1 MTVTTNLKTEL
12 QARLNAVTSAT
23 TIIDL
28 IRLRRAAR
36 GLFLDETV
44 LNNELSQR
52 IANNN
57 GATTLDELFQEAIAL
72 PVQTPLSYINE
83 IRPFF
88 SDKDSFTDI
97 YGGIWLRAG
106 VITYDA
112 ASYPDANKLPVINND
127 ASAAPTPVAQPALSG
142 ITPKRVASNGS
153 VVVAINSAGTSLTR
167 WSGDFTTVGT
177 TISGASGALSGS
189 VWVSITWDAR
199 LGVFVMIGRGS
210 TKMVKSTD
218 GTNWTVVTLPAS
230 PPNWSA
236 DANALVFAGSTKFH
250 LFILNKHWTSDTL
263 AGWTTQADIAAP
275 NADGETLVLRD
286 LRGAVETSN
295 GQTML
300 WGNYWSTSLNRQAPF
315 ISVSE
320 TFAGL
325 GCSFSLS
332 LFNQASDMVMQA
344 AAARSATDFEVW
356 VQSSANT
363 RIGAVISRVSA
374 GVFSVVAYE
383 TGMNGMDTTYVP
395 QHAVNYQGLII
406 RVSSGMVTAFNMAR
420 QKPLPYNQVG
430 TYASQAMIRSGG
442 GLVLIRIGNF
452 FYQVGNGNGV
462 SAFDFKWMVGLPA
475 AAPLDGASAA
485 TTGSYAAHFVR
496 IK

>member
-1 MTVTTNLKTEL
+1 MTVTTKLKTEL

-44 LNNELSQR
+44 LNNELSLR

-88 SDKDSFTDI
+88 SDKDSFTDT

-142 ITPKRVASNGS
+142 ITQKRVASNGT
-153 VVVAINSAGTSLTR
+153 VVVAINSGGTSLTR
-167 WSGDFTTVGT
+167 WSGDFTTVGA

-189 VWVSITWDAR
+189 IWVSITWDAR
-199 LGVFVMIGRGS
+199 LGAFVMIGRGN

-218 GTNWTVVTLPAS
+218 GSDWTVVTLPSS
-230 PPNWSA
+230 PPTWSA
-236 DANALVFAGSTKFH
+236 EGNALVFAGSTKFH

-263 AGWTTQADIAAP
+263 ASWQAQADIAAP
-275 NADGETLVLRD
+275 NADGETVAHRD

-300 WGNYWSTSLNRQAPF
+300 WGNYYSTSLSRVVPF
-315 ISVSE
+315 LAVSE

-332 LFNQASDMVMQA
+332 LLNQASDMILQA
-344 AAARSATDFEVW
+344 AAARNATDFEIW
-356 VQSSANT
+356 VQSSTNN
-363 RIGAVISRVSA
+363 RIGAVVSRASA
-374 GVFSVVAYE
+374 GVFSVTQQE
-383 TGMNGMDTTYVP
+383 TGAFGMDTTYVP

-406 RVSSGMVTAFNMAR
+406 RVSSAFVTGFNMAR
-420 QKPLPYNQVG
+420 NKVLPYNV
-430 TYASQAMIRSGG
+430 TSAFSSQSVIRTGG

-452 FYQVGNGNGV
+452 FYQAGNGSAI
-462 SAFDFKWMVGLPA
+462 SAFDFKWMVGLPGP
-475 AAPLDGASAA
+475 APLDGGSAA
-485 TTGSYAAHFVR
+485 ASYAAHFVR

>member
-1 MTVTTNLKTEL
+1 MTVTTNLRTEL

-44 LNNELSQR
+44 LNNELSLR

-106 VITYDA
+106 VITYDT
-112 ASYPDANKLPVINND
+112 ASYPDASKLPVINND
-127 ASAAPTPVAQPALSG
+127 ASAAPTPVSQPALAG

-153 VVVAINSAGTSLTR
+153 VVVAINTAGTSLTR

-218 GTNWTVVTLPAS
+218 GTNWTVVTLPSS
-230 PPNWSA
+230 PPTWSA

-263 AGWTTQADIAAP
+263 AGWTAQADIAAP
-275 NADGETLVLRD
+275 NADGETLAQRD

-300 WGNYWSTSLNRQAPF
+300 
-315 ISVSE
+315 
-320 TFAGL
+320 
-325 GCSFSLS
+325 
-332 LFNQASDMVMQA
+332 
-344 AAARSATDFEVW
+344 
-356 VQSSANT
+356 
-363 RIGAVISRVSA
+363 
-374 GVFSVVAYE
+374 
-383 TGMNGMDTTYVP
+383 
-395 QHAVNYQGLII
+395 
-406 RVSSGMVTAFNMAR
+406 
-420 QKPLPYNQVG
+420 
-430 TYASQAMIRSGG
+430 
-442 GLVLIRIGNF
+442 
-452 FYQVGNGNGV
+452 
-462 SAFDFKWMVGLPA
+462 
-475 AAPLDGASAA
+475 
-485 TTGSYAAHFVR
+485 
-496 IK
+496 

>member
-44 LNNELSQR
+44 LNNELSLR

-112 ASYPDANKLPVINND
+112 ASYPDANKLPVINNE
-127 ASAAPTPVAQPALSG
+127 ASAAPTPVNQPALAG
-142 ITPKRVASNGS
+142 ITQKRVASNGT
-153 VVVAINSAGTSLTR
+153 VVVAINTAGTSLTR

-230 PPNWSA
+230 PPTWSA

-263 AGWTTQADIAAP
+263 ASWSAQADIAAP
-275 NADGETLVLRD
+275 NADGETLALRD

-300 WGNYWSTSLNRQAPF
+300 WGNYYSTSMSRNAPF
-315 ISVSE
+315 IAVSE

-325 GCSFSLS
+325 GCNFTLT
-332 LFNQASDMVMQA
+332 LFNQSSDMTLQA
-344 AAARSATDFEVW
+344 AAARNSTDFEVW
-356 VQSSANT
+356 VQSSTSN
-363 RIGAVISRVSA
+363 RIGAAITRASA
-374 GVFSVVAYE
+374 GVFSVTQLE
-383 TGMNGMDTTYVP
+383 TGATGMDTTYVP
-395 QHAVNYQGLII
+395 QHAVNYQGLVI
-406 RVSSGMVTAFNMAR
+406 RVSSWAVTAFNMTR
-420 QKPLPYNQVG
+420 LKPLPYNVS
-430 TYASQAMIRSGG
+430 ASYLSQSYVRAGG

-452 FYQVGNGNGV
+452 FYQVGNGNAV
-462 SAFDFKWMVGLPA
+462 SAFDFKWMVGLPGP
-475 AAPLDGASAA
+475 APLDGVSAVA
-485 TTGSYAAHFVR
+485 SYAAHFVR